1 MCDEGKDTGYQIFFD
16 PSQVCGQKLRNQIVD
31 KTLEALQL
39 KLDEDR
45 CLYNGILIEAG
56 TSTTDTEQHITIKKL
71 SNLIDEISK
80 LEKSNMGFESDFI
93 VGFGQMG
100 KKLQIH
106 CGSIILVV
114 KSWFPAG
121 QRLKL

>member
-45 CLYNGILIEAG
+45 YLYNGILIEAG

-80 LEKSNMGFESDFI
+80 LEKSNMGFESNFI

-100 KKLQIH
+100 KKLQTH
-106 CGSIILVV
+106 
-114 KSWFPAG
+114 
-121 QRLKL
+121 

>member
-1 MCDEGKDTGYQIFFD
+1 M
-16 PSQVCGQKLRNQIVD
+16 
-31 KTLEALQL
+31 QL

-45 CLYNGILIEAG
+45 YLYNGILIEAG

-80 LEKSNMGFESDFI
+80 LEKSKMGFESDFI

-106 CGSIILVV
+106 CGSIILVEKIMVSSRSKV
-114 KSWFPAG
+114 KIVI
-121 QRLKL
+121 LLTEILI

>member
-1 MCDEGKDTGYQIFFD
+1 M
-16 PSQVCGQKLRNQIVD
+16 
-31 KTLEALQL
+31 QL

-45 CLYNGILIEAG
+45 YLYNGILIEAG

-100 KKLQIH
+100 KKIANSLRVNNYGGKNHGFQQ
-106 CGSIILVV
+106 V
-114 KSWFPAG
+114 KG
-121 QRLKL
+121 

>member
-1 MCDEGKDTGYQIFFD
+1 MCGEGEKGHWIPIFFD
-16 PSQVCGQKLRNQIVD
+16 PRQVCGQKLRNQIVD

-45 CLYNGILIEAG
+45 YLYNGILIEAG

-93 VGFGQMG
+93 VGLCRWE
-100 KKLQIH
+100 KNCKHI
-106 CGSIILVV
+106 
-114 KSWFPAG
+114 AG
-121 QRLKL
+121 Q